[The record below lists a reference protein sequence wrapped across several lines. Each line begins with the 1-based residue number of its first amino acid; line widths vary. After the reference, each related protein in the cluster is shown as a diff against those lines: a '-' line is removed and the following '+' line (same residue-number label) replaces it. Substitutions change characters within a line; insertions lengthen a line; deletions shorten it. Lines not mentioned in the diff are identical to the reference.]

1 MTGGIVT
8 FWIIVGI
15 FAVVILVKG
24 VRIVPQAMVIV
35 IERLGKY
42 HKTLQSGF
50 NLIIPIIDKPREMD
64 IKTMRQMYDGRKI
77 SVTSRISLI
86 DLREAV
92 HDFPKQNVITKDN
105 VVIEIDAILYYQIT
119 DPFKAMYEIS
129 NLPDAIEKLAKT
141 TLRNIIGNM
150 DLDHT
155 LSSRDEINSKMTE
168 ILDEATD
175 KWGVKVNRVEIQDIN
190 PPQDIKNAMEKQM
203 RAERDK
209 RAAILTAEG
218 DKQSKILE
226 SEGEKQKN
234 INYAEGMKESNILEA
249 EGHAQA
255 KIRVAQAEAEAIR
268 QIADAIKETK
278 MDPAQYLV
286 ALKYIEAL
294 SAMTSGKDN
303 KVVYMPYEASGILGS
318 VGSIQE
324 MFKNIPK

>member
-1 MTGGIVT
+1 MVWVIAV
-8 FWIIVGI
+8 ICV
-15 FAVVILVKG
+15 FAVIIIAKG
-24 VRIVPQAMVIV
+24 AKIVPQAKVIIV
-35 IERLGKY
+35 ERLGKY
-42 HKTLQSGF
+42 HCTLQSGF
-50 NLIIPIIDKPREMD
+50 NIIVPIIDKPRKMETRVM
-64 IKTMRQMYDGRKI
+64 KQLYDGRKI
-77 SVTSRISLI
+77 MVTTEQTFI
-86 DLREAV
+86 DLRETV

-155 LSSRDEINSKMTE
+155 LSSRDDINSKMTE

-209 RAAILTAEG
+209 RAAILTAEA

-234 INYAEGMKESNILEA
+234 INHAAGMKESNILEA
-249 EGHAQA
+249 EGQAAA
-255 KIRVAQAEAEAIR
+255 KIKVATAEAESIKL
-268 QIADAIKETK
+268 IAEAIKDTK
-278 MDPAQYLV
+278 MDPAQYLI
-286 ALKYIEAL
+286 ALKYIETLA
-294 SAMTSGKDN
+294 SITSGKDN

-324 MFKNIPK
+324 MFKNLPK

>member
-1 MTGGIVT
+1 MVWVIVV
-8 FWIIVGI
+8 ICV
-15 FAVVILVKG
+15 FAVIIIAKG
-24 VRIVPQAMVIV
+24 AKIVPQAKVIIV
-35 IERLGKY
+35 ERLGKY
-42 HKTLQSGF
+42 HCTLQSGF
-50 NLIIPIIDKPREMD
+50 NIIIPIIDKPRKMETRVM
-64 IKTMRQMYDGRKI
+64 KQLYDGRKI
-77 SVTSRISLI
+77 MVTTEQTFI
-86 DLREAV
+86 DLRETV

-129 NLPDAIEKLAKT
+129 NLPEAIEKLAKT

-155 LSSRDEINSKMTE
+155 LSSRDDINSKMTD

-209 RAAILTAEG
+209 RAAILTAEA

-234 INYAEGMKESNILEA
+234 INHAAGMKESNILEA
-249 EGHAQA
+249 EGAAEA
-255 KIRVAQAEAEAIR
+255 KIKVATAEAESIR
-268 QIADAIKETK
+268 LIADAIKDTK
-278 MDPAQYLV
+278 MDPAQYLI
-286 ALKYIEAL
+286 ALKYIETLA
-294 SAMTSGKDN
+294 SITSGKDN

-324 MFKNIPK
+324 MFKNLPK

>member
-1 MTGGIVT
+1 MVWVIAV
-8 FWIIVGI
+8 ICV
-15 FAVVILVKG
+15 FAVIIIAKG
-24 VRIVPQAMVIV
+24 AKIVPQAKVIIV
-35 IERLGKY
+35 ERLGKY
-42 HKTLQSGF
+42 HCTLQSGF
-50 NLIIPIIDKPREMD
+50 NIIVPIIDKPRKMETRVM
-64 IKTMRQMYDGRKI
+64 KQLYDGRKI
-77 SVTSRISLI
+77 MVTTEQTFI
-86 DLREAV
+86 DLRETV

-155 LSSRDEINSKMTE
+155 LSSRDDINSKMTD

-209 RAAILTAEG
+209 RAAILTAEA

-234 INYAEGMKESNILEA
+234 INYAAGMKESNILEA
-249 EGHAQA
+249 EGQAAA
-255 KIRVAQAEAEAIR
+255 KIKVATAEAESIKL
-268 QIADAIKETK
+268 IAEAIKDTK
-278 MDPAQYLV
+278 MDPAQYLI
-286 ALKYIEAL
+286 ALKYIETLA
-294 SAMTSGKDN
+294 SITSGKDN

-324 MFKNIPK
+324 MFKNLPK

>member
-1 MTGGIVT
+1 MVWVIAV
-8 FWIIVGI
+8 ICV
-15 FAVVILVKG
+15 FAVIIIAKG
-24 VRIVPQAMVIV
+24 AKIVPQAKVIIV
-35 IERLGKY
+35 ERLGKY
-42 HKTLQSGF
+42 HCTLQSGF
-50 NLIIPIIDKPREMD
+50 NIIIPIIDKPRKMETRVM
-64 IKTMRQMYDGRKI
+64 KQLYDGRKI
-77 SVTSRISLI
+77 MVTTEQTFI
-86 DLREAV
+86 DLRETV

-155 LSSRDEINSKMTE
+155 LSSRDDINSKMTD

-209 RAAILTAEG
+209 RAAILTAEA

-234 INYAEGMKESNILEA
+234 INHAAGMKESNILEA
-249 EGHAQA
+249 EGAAQA
-255 KIRVAQAEAEAIR
+255 KIKVATAEAESIR
-268 QIADAIKETK
+268 LIADAIKETK
-278 MDPAQYLV
+278 MDPAQYLI
-286 ALKYIEAL
+286 ALKYIETLA
-294 SAMTSGKDN
+294 SMTSGKDN

-324 MFKNIPK
+324 MFKNLPK

>member
-1 MTGGIVT
+1 MVWVIV
-8 FWIIVGI
+8 VLCV
-15 FAVVILVKG
+15 FAVIIIAKG
-24 VRIVPQAMVIV
+24 AKIVPQAKVIIV
-35 IERLGKY
+35 ERLGKY
-42 HKTLQSGF
+42 HCTLQSGF
-50 NLIIPIIDKPREMD
+50 NIIVPIIDKPRKMETRVM
-64 IKTMRQMYDGRKI
+64 KQLYDGRKI
-77 SVTSRISLI
+77 MVTTEQTFI
-86 DLREAV
+86 DLRETV

-155 LSSRDEINSKMTE
+155 LSSRDDINSKMTE

-209 RAAILTAEG
+209 RAAILTAEA

-234 INYAEGMKESNILEA
+234 INYAAGMKESNILEA
-249 EGHAQA
+249 EGQAAA
-255 KIRVAQAEAEAIR
+255 KIKVATAEAESIKL
-268 QIADAIKETK
+268 IADAIKDTK
-278 MDPAQYLV
+278 MDPAQYLI
-286 ALKYIEAL
+286 ALKYIETLA
-294 SAMTSGKDN
+294 SITSGKDN

-324 MFKNIPK
+324 MFKNLPK

>member
-1 MTGGIVT
+1 MVWVIAV
-8 FWIIVGI
+8 ICV
-15 FAVVILVKG
+15 FAVIIIAKG
-24 VRIVPQAMVIV
+24 AKIVPQAKVIIV
-35 IERLGKY
+35 ERLGKY
-42 HKTLQSGF
+42 HCTLQSGF
-50 NLIIPIIDKPREMD
+50 NIIVPIIDKPRKMETRVM
-64 IKTMRQMYDGRKI
+64 KQLYDGRKI
-77 SVTSRISLI
+77 MVTTEQTFI
-86 DLREAV
+86 DLRETV

-155 LSSRDEINSKMTE
+155 LSSRDDINSKMTE

-209 RAAILTAEG
+209 RAAILTAEA

-234 INYAEGMKESNILEA
+234 INYAAGMKESNILEA
-249 EGHAQA
+249 EGQAQA
-255 KIRVAQAEAEAIR
+255 KIKVATAEAESIR
-268 QIADAIKETK
+268 LIADAIKDTK
-278 MDPAQYLV
+278 MDPAQYLI
-286 ALKYIEAL
+286 ALKYIETLA
-294 SAMTSGKDN
+294 SITSGKEN

-324 MFKNIPK
+324 MFKNLPK

>member
-1 MTGGIVT
+1 MVWVIAAICV
-8 FWIIVGI
+8 
-15 FAVVILVKG
+15 FAVIIIAKG
-24 VRIVPQAMVIV
+24 AKIVPQAKVIIV
-35 IERLGKY
+35 ERLGKY
-42 HKTLQSGF
+42 HCTLQSGF
-50 NLIIPIIDKPREMD
+50 NIIIPIIDKPRKMETRVM
-64 IKTMRQMYDGRKI
+64 KQLYDGRKI
-77 SVTSRISLI
+77 MVTTEQTFI
-86 DLREAV
+86 DLRETV

-155 LSSRDEINSKMTE
+155 LSSRDDINSKMTD

-209 RAAILTAEG
+209 RAAILTAEA

-234 INYAEGMKESNILEA
+234 INHAAGMKESNILEA
-249 EGHAQA
+249 EGAAQA
-255 KIRVAQAEAEAIR
+255 KIKVATAEAESIR
-268 QIADAIKETK
+268 LIADAIKETK
-278 MDPAQYLV
+278 MDPAQYLI
-286 ALKYIEAL
+286 ALKYIETLA
-294 SAMTSGKDN
+294 SMTSGKDN

-324 MFKNIPK
+324 MFKNLPK

>member
-1 MTGGIVT
+1 MVWVIAVLC
-8 FWIIVGI
+8 V
-15 FAVVILVKG
+15 FAVIIIAKG
-24 VRIVPQAMVIV
+24 AKIVPQAKVIIV
-35 IERLGKY
+35 ERLGKY
-42 HKTLQSGF
+42 HCTLQSGF
-50 NLIIPIIDKPREMD
+50 NIIVPIIDKPRRMETRVM
-64 IKTMRQMYDGRKI
+64 KPLYDGRKI
-77 SVTSRISLI
+77 MVTTEQTFI
-86 DLREAV
+86 DLRETV

-155 LSSRDEINSKMTE
+155 LSSRDDINSKMTE

-209 RAAILTAEG
+209 RAAILTAEA

-234 INYAEGMKESNILEA
+234 INYAAGMKESNILEA
-249 EGHAQA
+249 EGQAAA
-255 KIRVAQAEAEAIR
+255 KIKVATAEAESIKL
-268 QIADAIKETK
+268 IADAIKDTK
-278 MDPAQYLV
+278 MDPAQYLI
-286 ALKYIEAL
+286 ALKYIETLA
-294 SAMTSGKDN
+294 AITSGKDN

-324 MFKNIPK
+324 MFKNLPK

>member
-1 MTGGIVT
+1 MVWVIV
-8 FWIIVGI
+8 VLCV
-15 FAVVILVKG
+15 FAVIIIAKG
-24 VRIVPQAMVIV
+24 AKIVPQAKVIIV
-35 IERLGKY
+35 ERLGKY
-42 HKTLQSGF
+42 HCTLQSGF
-50 NLIIPIIDKPREMD
+50 NIIVPIIDKPRKMETRVM
-64 IKTMRQMYDGRKI
+64 KQLYDGRKI
-77 SVTSRISLI
+77 MVTTEQTFI
-86 DLREAV
+86 DLRETV

-155 LSSRDEINSKMTE
+155 LSSRDDINSKMTE

-209 RAAILTAEG
+209 RAAILTAEA

-234 INYAEGMKESNILEA
+234 INYAAGMKESNILEA
-249 EGHAQA
+249 EGQAAA
-255 KIRVAQAEAEAIR
+255 KIKVATAEAESIR
-268 QIADAIKETK
+268 LIADAIKETK
-278 MDPAQYLV
+278 MDPAQYLI
-286 ALKYIEAL
+286 ALKYIETLA
-294 SAMTSGKDN
+294 SMTSGKDN

-324 MFKNIPK
+324 MFKNLPK

>member
-1 MTGGIVT
+1 MVWVIAV
-8 FWIIVGI
+8 ICV
-15 FAVVILVKG
+15 FAVIIIAKG
-24 VRIVPQAMVIV
+24 AKIVPQAKVIIV
-35 IERLGKY
+35 ERLGKY
-42 HKTLQSGF
+42 HCTLQSGF
-50 NLIIPIIDKPREMD
+50 NIIIPIIDKPRKMETRVM
-64 IKTMRQMYDGRKI
+64 KQLYDGRKI
-77 SVTSRISLI
+77 MVTTEQTFI
-86 DLREAV
+86 DLRETV

-155 LSSRDEINSKMTE
+155 LSSRDDINSKMTD

-209 RAAILTAEG
+209 RAAILTAEA

-234 INYAEGMKESNILEA
+234 INHAAGMKESNILEA
-249 EGHAQA
+249 EGAAEA
-255 KIRVAQAEAEAIR
+255 KIKVATAEAESIR
-268 QIADAIKETK
+268 LIADAIKETK
-278 MDPAQYLV
+278 MDPAQYLI
-286 ALKYIEAL
+286 ALKYIETLA
-294 SAMTSGKDN
+294 SMTSGKDN

-324 MFKNIPK
+324 MFKNLPK

>member
-1 MTGGIVT
+1 MTSLIVF
-8 FWIIVGI
+8 FWLIVGT
-15 FAVVILVKG
+15 FAVVMLVKG
-24 VRIVPQAMVIV
+24 VRIVPQATVIV
-35 IERLGKY
+35 VERLGKY

-50 NLIIPIIDKPREMD
+50 NLIIPIIDKPRAID
-64 IKTMRQMYDGRKI
+64 VKTTRQMYDGRKLT
-77 SVTSRISLI
+77 VTSKDISI

-155 LSSRDEINSKMTE
+155 LSSRDEINSKMTD

-218 DKQSKILE
+218 DKQANILE
-226 SEGEKQKN
+226 SEGERQKN
-234 INYAEGMKESNILEA
+234 INFADGTREANILEA
-249 EGHAQA
+249 EGVAKA
-255 KIRVAQAEAEAIR
+255 KIKVAEAEAESIKI
-268 QIADAIKETK
+268 IAEAIKETK
-278 MDPAQYLV
+278 MDPAQYLI
-286 ALKYIEAL
+286 ALKYIETL
-294 SAMTSGKDN
+294 SSMTSGKEN

-324 MFKNIPK
+324 MFKNLPK

>member
-1 MTGGIVT
+1 MSVAIFLWIV
-8 FWIIVGI
+8 VGI
-15 FAVVILVKG
+15 LAIVIVAKG

-35 IERLGKY
+35 VERLGKY
-42 HKTLQSGF
+42 HRTLNSGF
-50 NLIIPIIDKPREMD
+50 NLIIPIVDKPREID
-64 IKTMRQMYDGRKI
+64 YQVTRQMYDGRKI
-77 SVTSRISLI
+77 SVNSKISLI
-86 DLREAV
+86 DMREAV

-119 DPFKAMYEIS
+119 DPYKAMYEIF
-129 NLPDAIEKLAKT
+129 NLPEAIEKLAKT

-155 LSSRDEINSKMTE
+155 LSSRDDINTKMTE

-209 RAAILTAEG
+209 RAVILTAEG
-218 DKQSKILE
+218 EKQSKILE

-234 INYAEGMKESNILEA
+234 INYAEGMKESNILKAQGE
-249 EGHAQA
+249 AQA
-255 KIRVAQAEAEAIR
+255 KITVAQAEAEAIR

-324 MFKNIPK
+324 MFKSIQK

>member
-1 MTGGIVT
+1 MVWVIAV
-8 FWIIVGI
+8 ICV
-15 FAVVILVKG
+15 FAVIIIAKG
-24 VRIVPQAMVIV
+24 AKIVPQAKVIIV
-35 IERLGKY
+35 ERLGKY
-42 HKTLQSGF
+42 HCTLQSGF
-50 NLIIPIIDKPREMD
+50 NIIVPIIDKPRKMETRVM
-64 IKTMRQMYDGRKI
+64 KQLYDGRKI
-77 SVTSRISLI
+77 MVTTEQTFI
-86 DLREAV
+86 DLRETV

-155 LSSRDEINSKMTE
+155 LSSRDDINSKMTE

-209 RAAILTAEG
+209 RAAILTAEA

-234 INYAEGMKESNILEA
+234 INYAAGMKESNILEA
-249 EGHAQA
+249 EGQAAA
-255 KIRVAQAEAEAIR
+255 KIKVATAEAESIKL
-268 QIADAIKETK
+268 IADAIKDTK
-278 MDPAQYLV
+278 MDPAQYLI
-286 ALKYIEAL
+286 ALKYIETLA
-294 SAMTSGKDN
+294 SITSGKDN

-324 MFKNIPK
+324 MFKNLPK

>member
-1 MTGGIVT
+1 MVWVIAVLC
-8 FWIIVGI
+8 V
-15 FAVVILVKG
+15 FAVIIIAKG
-24 VRIVPQAMVIV
+24 AKIVPQAKVIIV
-35 IERLGKY
+35 ERLGRY
-42 HKTLQSGF
+42 HCTLQSGF
-50 NLIIPIIDKPREMD
+50 NIIVPIIDKPRKMETRVM
-64 IKTMRQMYDGRKI
+64 KQLYDGRKI
-77 SVTSRISLI
+77 MVTTEQTFI
-86 DLREAV
+86 DLRETV

-155 LSSRDEINSKMTE
+155 LSSRDDINSKMTE

-209 RAAILTAEG
+209 RAAILTAEA

-234 INYAEGMKESNILEA
+234 INYAAGMKESNILEA
-249 EGHAQA
+249 EGQAAA
-255 KIRVAQAEAEAIR
+255 KIKVATAEAESIKL
-268 QIADAIKETK
+268 IADAIKDTK
-278 MDPAQYLV
+278 MDPAQYLI
-286 ALKYIEAL
+286 ALKYIETLA
-294 SAMTSGKDN
+294 AITSGKDN

-324 MFKNIPK
+324 MFKNLPK

>member
-1 MTGGIVT
+1 MVWVIAV
-8 FWIIVGI
+8 ICV
-15 FAVVILVKG
+15 FAVIIIAKG
-24 VRIVPQAMVIV
+24 AKIVPQAKVIIV
-35 IERLGKY
+35 ERLGKY
-42 HKTLQSGF
+42 HCTLQSGF
-50 NLIIPIIDKPREMD
+50 NIIVPIIDKPRKMETRVM
-64 IKTMRQMYDGRKI
+64 KQLYDGRKI
-77 SVTSRISLI
+77 MVTTEQTFI
-86 DLREAV
+86 DLRETV

-155 LSSRDEINSKMTE
+155 LSSRDDINSTMTE

-209 RAAILTAEG
+209 RAAILTAEA

-234 INYAEGMKESNILEA
+234 INYAAGMKESNILEA
-249 EGHAQA
+249 EGQAAA
-255 KIRVAQAEAEAIR
+255 KIKVATAEAESIKL
-268 QIADAIKETK
+268 IADAIKDTK
-278 MDPAQYLV
+278 MDPAQYLI
-286 ALKYIEAL
+286 ALKYIETLA
-294 SAMTSGKDN
+294 SITSGKDN

-324 MFKNIPK
+324 MFKNLPK

>member
-1 MTGGIVT
+1 
-8 FWIIVGI
+8 
-15 FAVVILVKG
+15 
-24 VRIVPQAMVIV
+24 
-35 IERLGKY
+35 
-42 HKTLQSGF
+42 
-50 NLIIPIIDKPREMD
+50 
-64 IKTMRQMYDGRKI
+64 
-77 SVTSRISLI
+77 
-86 DLREAV
+86 
-92 HDFPKQNVITKDN
+92 TKDN

-155 LSSRDEINSKMTE
+155 LSSRDEINSKMTD

-324 MFKNIPK
+324 MFKNLPK

>member
-1 MTGGIVT
+1 MVWVIAVLC
-8 FWIIVGI
+8 V
-15 FAVVILVKG
+15 FAVIIIAKG
-24 VRIVPQAMVIV
+24 AKIVPQAKVIIV
-35 IERLGKY
+35 ERLGRY
-42 HKTLQSGF
+42 HCTLQSGF
-50 NLIIPIIDKPREMD
+50 NIIVPIIDKPRKMETRVM
-64 IKTMRQMYDGRKI
+64 KQLYDGRKI
-77 SVTSRISLI
+77 MVTTEQTFI
-86 DLREAV
+86 DLRETV

-155 LSSRDEINSKMTE
+155 LSSRDDINSKMTE

-209 RAAILTAEG
+209 RAAILTAEA

-234 INYAEGMKESNILEA
+234 INYAAGMKESNILEA
-249 EGHAQA
+249 EGQAAA
-255 KIRVAQAEAEAIR
+255 KIKVATAEAESIKL
-268 QIADAIKETK
+268 IADAIKDTK
-278 MDPAQYLV
+278 MDPAQYLI
-286 ALKYIEAL
+286 ALKYIETLA
-294 SAMTSGKDN
+294 SITSGKDN

-324 MFKNIPK
+324 MFKNLPK

>member
-1 MTGGIVT
+1 MVWVIVV
-8 FWIIVGI
+8 ICV
-15 FAVVILVKG
+15 FAVIIIAKG
-24 VRIVPQAMVIV
+24 AKIVPQAKVIIV
-35 IERLGKY
+35 ERLGKY
-42 HKTLQSGF
+42 HCTLQSGF
-50 NLIIPIIDKPREMD
+50 NIIIPIIDKPRKMETRVM
-64 IKTMRQMYDGRKI
+64 KQLYDGRKI
-77 SVTSRISLI
+77 MVTTEQTFI
-86 DLREAV
+86 DLRETV

-155 LSSRDEINSKMTE
+155 LSSRDDINSKMTD

-209 RAAILTAEG
+209 RAAILTAEA

-234 INYAEGMKESNILEA
+234 INHAAGMKESNILEA
-249 EGHAQA
+249 EGAAEA
-255 KIRVAQAEAEAIR
+255 KIKVATAEAESIR
-268 QIADAIKETK
+268 LIADAIKETK
-278 MDPAQYLV
+278 MDPAQYLI
-286 ALKYIEAL
+286 ALKYIETLA
-294 SAMTSGKDN
+294 SMTSGKDN

-324 MFKNIPK
+324 MFKNLPK

>member
-1 MTGGIVT
+1 MVWVIAV
-8 FWIIVGI
+8 ICV
-15 FAVVILVKG
+15 FAVIIIAKG
-24 VRIVPQAMVIV
+24 AKIVPQAKVIIV
-35 IERLGKY
+35 ERLGKY
-42 HKTLQSGF
+42 HCTLQSGF
-50 NLIIPIIDKPREMD
+50 NIIVPIIDKPRKMETRVM
-64 IKTMRQMYDGRKI
+64 KQLYDGRKI
-77 SVTSRISLI
+77 MVTTEQTFI
-86 DLREAV
+86 DLRETV

-155 LSSRDEINSKMTE
+155 LSSRDDINSKMTE

-209 RAAILTAEG
+209 RAAILTAEA

-234 INYAEGMKESNILEA
+234 INYAAGMKESNILEA
-249 EGHAQA
+249 EGQAAA
-255 KIRVAQAEAEAIR
+255 KIKVATAEAESIKL
-268 QIADAIKETK
+268 IADAIKDTK
-278 MDPAQYLV
+278 MDPAQYLI
-286 ALKYIEAL
+286 ALKYIETLATI
-294 SAMTSGKDN
+294 TSGKDN

-324 MFKNIPK
+324 MFKNLPK

>member
-1 MTGGIVT
+1 MVWVIAVLC
-8 FWIIVGI
+8 V
-15 FAVVILVKG
+15 FAVIIIAKG
-24 VRIVPQAMVIV
+24 AKIVPQAKVIIV
-35 IERLGKY
+35 ERLGKY
-42 HKTLQSGF
+42 HCTLQSGF
-50 NLIIPIIDKPREMD
+50 NIIVPIIDKPRRMETRVM
-64 IKTMRQMYDGRKI
+64 KQLYDGRKI
-77 SVTSRISLI
+77 MVTTEQTFI
-86 DLREAV
+86 DLRETV

-155 LSSRDEINSKMTE
+155 LSSRDDINSKMTE

-209 RAAILTAEG
+209 RAAILTAEA

-234 INYAEGMKESNILEA
+234 INYAAGMKESNILEA
-249 EGHAQA
+249 EGQAQA
-255 KIRVAQAEAEAIR
+255 KIKVATAEAESIR
-268 QIADAIKETK
+268 LIADAIKDTK
-278 MDPAQYLV
+278 MDPAQYLI
-286 ALKYIEAL
+286 ALKYIETLA
-294 SAMTSGKDN
+294 SITSGKDN

-324 MFKNIPK
+324 MFKNLPK

>member
-1 MTGGIVT
+1 MVWVIAV
-8 FWIIVGI
+8 ICV
-15 FAVVILVKG
+15 FAVIIIAKG
-24 VRIVPQAMVIV
+24 AKIVPQAKVIIV
-35 IERLGKY
+35 ERLGKY
-42 HKTLQSGF
+42 HCTLQSGF
-50 NLIIPIIDKPREMD
+50 NIIVPIIDKPR
-64 IKTMRQMYDGRKI
+64 TMETRVMKQLYDGRKI
-77 SVTSRISLI
+77 MVTTEQTFI
-86 DLREAV
+86 DLRETV

-155 LSSRDEINSKMTE
+155 LSSRDDINSKMTE

-209 RAAILTAEG
+209 RAAILTAEA

-234 INYAEGMKESNILEA
+234 INYAAGMKESNILEA
-249 EGHAQA
+249 EGQAAA
-255 KIRVAQAEAEAIR
+255 KIKVATAEAESIKL
-268 QIADAIKETK
+268 IADAIKDTK
-278 MDPAQYLV
+278 MDPAQYLI
-286 ALKYIEAL
+286 ALKYIETLA
-294 SAMTSGKDN
+294 SITSGKDN

-324 MFKNIPK
+324 MFKNLPK

>member
-1 MTGGIVT
+1 MTGGIIT

-15 FAVVILVKG
+15 FAVIILVKG

-35 IERLGKY
+35 VERLGKY

-64 IKTMRQMYDGRKI
+64 IKTMRQMYDGRKMAI
-77 SVTSRISLI
+77 TSRISLI

-324 MFKNIPK
+324 MFKNLPK

>member
-1 MTGGIVT
+1 MGSGMTFV
-8 FWIIVGI
+8 IIVI
-15 FAVVILVKG
+15 CVFAVIIIAKG
-24 VRIVPQAMVIV
+24 AKIVPQAKVIIV
-35 IERLGKY
+35 ERLGKY
-42 HKTLQSGF
+42 HCTLQSGF
-50 NLIIPIIDKPREMD
+50 NIIIPIIDKPRKMETRVM
-64 IKTMRQMYDGRKI
+64 KQLYDGRKI
-77 SVTSRISLI
+77 MVTTEQTFI
-86 DLREAV
+86 DLRETV

-155 LSSRDEINSKMTE
+155 LSSRDDINSKMTE

-209 RAAILTAEG
+209 RAAILTAEA

-234 INYAEGMKESNILEA
+234 INYAAGMKESNILEA
-249 EGHAQA
+249 EGQAAA
-255 KIRVAQAEAEAIR
+255 KIKVATAEAESIKL
-268 QIADAIKETK
+268 IADAIKDTK
-278 MDPAQYLV
+278 MDPAQYLI
-286 ALKYIEAL
+286 ALKYIETLA
-294 SAMTSGKDN
+294 SITSGKDN

-324 MFKNIPK
+324 MFKNLPK

>member
-1 MTGGIVT
+1 MVWVIV
-8 FWIIVGI
+8 VLCV
-15 FAVVILVKG
+15 FAVIIIAKG
-24 VRIVPQAMVIV
+24 AKIVPQAKVIIV
-35 IERLGKY
+35 ERLGKY
-42 HKTLQSGF
+42 HCTLQSGF
-50 NLIIPIIDKPREMD
+50 NIIVPIIDKPRKMETRVM
-64 IKTMRQMYDGRKI
+64 KQLYDGRKI
-77 SVTSRISLI
+77 MVTTEQTFI
-86 DLREAV
+86 DLRETV

-155 LSSRDEINSKMTE
+155 LSSRDDINSKMTE

-209 RAAILTAEG
+209 RAAILTAEA

-234 INYAEGMKESNILEA
+234 INYAAGMKESNILEA
-249 EGHAQA
+249 EGQAAA
-255 KIRVAQAEAEAIR
+255 KIKVATAEAESIKL
-268 QIADAIKETK
+268 IAEAIKDTK
-278 MDPAQYLV
+278 MDPAQYLI
-286 ALKYIEAL
+286 ALKYIETLA
-294 SAMTSGKDN
+294 SITSGKDN

-324 MFKNIPK
+324 MFKNLPK

>member
-1 MTGGIVT
+1 MVWVIAVLC
-8 FWIIVGI
+8 V
-15 FAVVILVKG
+15 FAVIIIAKG
-24 VRIVPQAMVIV
+24 AKIVPQAKVIIV
-35 IERLGKY
+35 ERLGKY
-42 HKTLQSGF
+42 HCTLQSGF
-50 NLIIPIIDKPREMD
+50 NIIVPIIDKPRKMETRVM
-64 IKTMRQMYDGRKI
+64 KQLYDGRKI
-77 SVTSRISLI
+77 MVTTEQTFI
-86 DLREAV
+86 DLRETV

-155 LSSRDEINSKMTE
+155 LSSRDDINSKMTE

-209 RAAILTAEG
+209 RAAILTAEA

-234 INYAEGMKESNILEA
+234 INHAAGMKESNILEA
-249 EGHAQA
+249 EGQAAA
-255 KIRVAQAEAEAIR
+255 KIKVATAEAESIKL
-268 QIADAIKETK
+268 IAEAIKDTK
-278 MDPAQYLV
+278 MDPAQYLI
-286 ALKYIEAL
+286 ALKYIETLA
-294 SAMTSGKDN
+294 SITSGKDN

-324 MFKNIPK
+324 MFKNLPK

>member
-1 MTGGIVT
+1 MVWVIVV
-8 FWIIVGI
+8 ICV
-15 FAVVILVKG
+15 FAVIIIAKG
-24 VRIVPQAMVIV
+24 AKIVPQAKVIIV
-35 IERLGKY
+35 ERLGKY
-42 HKTLQSGF
+42 HCTLQSGF
-50 NLIIPIIDKPREMD
+50 NIIIPIIDKPRKMETRVM
-64 IKTMRQMYDGRKI
+64 KQLYDGRKI
-77 SVTSRISLI
+77 MVTTEQTFI
-86 DLREAV
+86 DLRETV

-155 LSSRDEINSKMTE
+155 LSSRDDINSKMTE

-209 RAAILTAEG
+209 RAAILTAEA

-234 INYAEGMKESNILEA
+234 INHAAGMKESNILEA
-249 EGHAQA
+249 EGAAQA
-255 KIRVAQAEAEAIR
+255 KIKVATAEAESIR
-268 QIADAIKETK
+268 LIADAIKETK
-278 MDPAQYLV
+278 MDPAQYLI
-286 ALKYIEAL
+286 ALKYIETLA
-294 SAMTSGKDN
+294 SMTSGKDN

-324 MFKNIPK
+324 MFKNLPK

>member
-1 MTGGIVT
+1 MDMVGAIVV
-8 FWIIVGI
+8 ICV
-15 FAVVILVKG
+15 FAVIIIAKG
-24 VRIVPQAMVIV
+24 AKIVPQAKVIIV
-35 IERLGKY
+35 ERLGKY
-42 HKTLQSGF
+42 HCTLQSGF
-50 NLIIPIIDKPREMD
+50 NIIIPIIDKPRKMETRVM
-64 IKTMRQMYDGRKI
+64 KQLYDGRKI
-77 SVTSRISLI
+77 MVTTEQTFI
-86 DLREAV
+86 DLRETV

-155 LSSRDEINSKMTE
+155 LSSRDDINSKMTE

-209 RAAILTAEG
+209 RAAILTAEA

-234 INYAEGMKESNILEA
+234 INYAAGMKESNILEA
-249 EGHAQA
+249 EGQAQA
-255 KIRVAQAEAEAIR
+255 KIKVATAEAESIR
-268 QIADAIKETK
+268 LIADAIKDTK
-278 MDPAQYLV
+278 MDPAQYLI
-286 ALKYIEAL
+286 ALKYIETLA
-294 SAMTSGKDN
+294 SITSGKDN

-324 MFKNIPK
+324 MFKNLPK

>member
-1 MTGGIVT
+1 MVWVIAVLC
-8 FWIIVGI
+8 V
-15 FAVVILVKG
+15 FAVIIIAKG
-24 VRIVPQAMVIV
+24 AKIVPQAKVIIV
-35 IERLGKY
+35 ERLGKY
-42 HKTLQSGF
+42 HCTLQSGF
-50 NLIIPIIDKPREMD
+50 NIIVPIIDKPRRMETRVM
-64 IKTMRQMYDGRKI
+64 KQLYDGRKI
-77 SVTSRISLI
+77 MVTTEQTFI
-86 DLREAV
+86 DLRETV

-155 LSSRDEINSKMTE
+155 LSSRDDINSKMTE

-209 RAAILTAEG
+209 RAAILTAEA

-234 INYAEGMKESNILEA
+234 INYAAGMKESNILEA
-249 EGHAQA
+249 EGQAAA
-255 KIRVAQAEAEAIR
+255 KIKVATAEAESIKL
-268 QIADAIKETK
+268 IADAIKDTK
-278 MDPAQYLV
+278 MDPAQYLI
-286 ALKYIEAL
+286 ALKYIETLA
-294 SAMTSGKDN
+294 SITSGKDN

-324 MFKNIPK
+324 MFKNLPK

>member
-1 MTGGIVT
+1 MVG
-8 FWIIVGI
+8 IIVFLCI
-15 FAVVILVKG
+15 FAVIIIAKG
-24 VRIVPQAMVIV
+24 AKIVPQAKVII

-42 HKTLQSGF
+42 HSTLQSGF
-50 NLIIPIIDKPREMD
+50 NIIIPIIDKPRKMETRVM
-64 IKTMRQMYDGRKI
+64 KQLYDGRKI
-77 SVTSRISLI
+77 MVTTEQTFI
-86 DLREAV
+86 DLRETV

-155 LSSRDEINSKMTE
+155 LSSRDDINSKMTE

-209 RAAILTAEG
+209 RAAILTAEA

-234 INYAEGMKESNILEA
+234 INYAAGMKESNILEA
-249 EGHAQA
+249 EGVAEA
-255 KIRVAQAEAEAIR
+255 KIKVAKAEAESVRLVAE
-268 QIADAIKETK
+268 AIKETK
-278 MDPAQYLV
+278 MDPAQYQI

-294 SAMTSGKDN
+294 TAMTSGKDN

-324 MFKNIPK
+324 MFKNLPK

>member
-1 MTGGIVT
+1 MVWVIAVLC
-8 FWIIVGI
+8 V
-15 FAVVILVKG
+15 FAVIIIAKG
-24 VRIVPQAMVIV
+24 AKIVPQAKVIIV
-35 IERLGKY
+35 ERLGRY
-42 HKTLQSGF
+42 HCTLQSGF
-50 NLIIPIIDKPREMD
+50 NIIVPIIDKPRKMETRVM
-64 IKTMRQMYDGRKI
+64 KQLYDGRKI
-77 SVTSRISLI
+77 MVTTEQTFI
-86 DLREAV
+86 DLRETV

-155 LSSRDEINSKMTE
+155 LSSRDDINSKMTE

-209 RAAILTAEG
+209 RAAILAAEA

-234 INYAEGMKESNILEA
+234 INYAAGMKESNILEA
-249 EGHAQA
+249 EGQAAA
-255 KIRVAQAEAEAIR
+255 KIKVATAEAESIKL
-268 QIADAIKETK
+268 IADAIKDTK
-278 MDPAQYLV
+278 MDPAQYLI
-286 ALKYIEAL
+286 ALKYIETLA
-294 SAMTSGKDN
+294 SITSGKDN

-324 MFKNIPK
+324 MFKNLPK